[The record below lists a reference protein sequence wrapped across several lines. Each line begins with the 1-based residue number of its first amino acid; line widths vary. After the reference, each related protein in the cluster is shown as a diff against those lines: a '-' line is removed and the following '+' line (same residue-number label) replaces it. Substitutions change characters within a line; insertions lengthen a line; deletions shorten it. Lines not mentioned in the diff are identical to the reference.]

1 MNLSSDL
8 NLGKK
13 KSESVK
19 IISMVTFR
27 IIIAAASLALVVAIG
42 SLALWMKEKQ
52 SFRQLAAVS
61 SRVETNEGERARLFL
76 ADSTEIILN
85 AGSSLEYDRNYSID
99 NRMVKLS
106 GEAFFDVT
114 TNPDKPFIVQLDR
127 MKISAIGTRFNVFS
141 FGNEDRVET
150 TLEQG
155 SLEVSIPGEEVITL
169 KPGQQVIYFRRTE
182 KVVVNDV
189 ASETYTSWKENKLR
203 LNDTPF
209 EEVLRR
215 IGRHY
220 NVIFEITSKDL
231 LDLKYT
237 GTFIDESIEE
247 VMQMLKT
254 VSPITYKI
262 YYRTTIT
269 DRQYLK
275 PKIVVGKRKP
285 N

>member
-52 SFRQLAAVS
+52 SFRQLAAAS

-127 MKISAIGTRFNVFS
+127 MKISAFGTRFNVFS
-141 FGNEDRVET
+141 FGNEDRIET

-169 KPGQQVIYFRRTE
+169 KPEQQVIYFRRTE
-182 KVVVNDV
+182 KVVVHEV

-203 LNDTPF
+203 FNDTPF

-215 IGRHY
+215 ID
-220 NVIFEITSKDL
+220 II
-231 LDLKYT
+231 
-237 GTFIDESIEE
+237 
-247 VMQMLKT
+247 M
-254 VSPITYKI
+254 
-262 YYRTTIT
+262 
-269 DRQYLK
+269 
-275 PKIVVGKRKP
+275 
-285 N
+285 